1 VNQVPLDNTLSTA
14 LEEMSMANWV
24 QAQKLLAARLEK
36 AGDLGNQRL
45 NLFLLSISAASG
57 GYPEVANRLWA
68 QAQSAPLDFDPV
80 RYLDLQLSPGDP
92 RQSML
97 IDLEKAW
104 WDFNNWSGSGNGLS
118 LQLERA
124 ENAVD
129 WGFVVEAT
137 LAGRD
142 ADLEARYGRDFDNNA
157 PHSFYL
163 WNLMALAY
171 LQAGDVRTYGE
182 MVQNS
187 PLPPA
192 PNAVPVELCEALQR
206 HHLLAALTVFQKGE
220 WVNNAALFASEE
232 TPQATYQTEEVLEEG
247 EWSQQMQEAFTLLGE
262 GLFLRAAREF
272 QEINYRTHDPQRLLL
287 TRNALALTFFK
298 QGDYTQCESVFLE
311 FSDLLNRNPLAPD
324 SPLALDYR
332 AWLQQVECLP
342 EDGGAFFSPF
352 AGNRSQWNPAEPQ
365 DLDFW
370 PEFEACVS
378 LLGCGDYATALH
390 KIQRVETGLGP
401 ALDSFQSYLTSVL
414 FLSAFVMAGDH
425 NEVQALTSQ
434 AIAQEAVADFSSDNL
449 EDIADMLRWAGF
461 EALHHRLL
469 GGPQARSQ
477 PLNPWTD
484 LVVAETSG
492 F

>member
-1 VNQVPLDNTLSTA
+1 
-14 LEEMSMANWV
+14 MANWV

-36 AGDLGNQRL
+36 AGDLGSQRL

-68 QAQSAPLDFDPV
+68 QAQSAPLDSDPV
-80 RYLDLQLSPGDP
+80 RYLDLQFSPGDP

-104 WDFNNWSGSGNGLS
+104 WDFNDWNRSGNGRS

-137 LAGRD
+137 LTGRD
-142 ADLEARYGRDFDNNA
+142 ADLEARYGRNFDNDA

-163 WNLMALAY
+163 WNLMALTY

-187 PLPPA
+187 PPPPTPDSTPA
-192 PNAVPVELCEALQR
+192 ELCETLQR
-206 HHLLAALTVFQKGE
+206 FRLFATLATFQRGE
-220 WVNNAALFASEE
+220 WVNNAALFATEE
-232 TPQATYQTEEVLEEG
+232 TPQATYQVEGVLDEE
-247 EWSQQMQEAFTLLGE
+247 EWSRQMQQAFTLLGE

-311 FSDLLNRNPLAPD
+311 FSDLLNRNPLALD
-324 SPLALDYR
+324 SPLAQDYR
-332 AWLQQVECLP
+332 AWLQQVDCLP

-352 AGNRSQWNPAEPQ
+352 AGSLSQWNPAAPQ

-370 PEFEACVS
+370 SEFEACVS
-378 LLGCGDYATALH
+378 LLGCGDYTAAVH
-390 KIQRVETGLGP
+390 KLQRVETSLGP
-401 ALDSFQSYLTSVL
+401 TLDSFQSYLISVL

-434 AIAQEAVADFSSDNL
+434 AIAQEAVADFSADNL

-461 EALHHRLL
+461 EALQHRLR
-469 GGPQARSQ
+469 GGPQARSEA
-477 PLNPWTD
+477 LNPWTD